1 MPCRRWVWPESFLL
15 CALLSRQLRLE
26 EIFVVQR
33 IAGEIH
39 LRRQRRIERRI
50 DFEMNMGRPNP
61 VADRD
66 VGSWFDRSETVR
78 AVVTDLDPSVALKIE
93 I

>member
-50 DFEMNMGRPNP
+50 DFKMNVWRPLDLRGP
-61 VADRD
+61 ER
-66 VGSWFDRSETVR
+66 SWM
-78 AVVTDLDPSVALKIE
+78 
-93 I
+93 